1 MPAFL
6 SEEWLDLHRSLGA
19 ELPER
24 PGATARVQFV
34 VSGKGADDVAY
45 VQVIEDGRIISAVLG
60 RDADADITLTCPQ
73 ADALAIARGELDIN
87 AAFMQGR
94 VKAVGDMGALMAA
107 MPVTQSEEYRSLIA
121 SVAAATER

>member
-34 VSGKGADDVAY
+34 VTKASAGDVSY
-45 VQVIEDGRIISAVLG
+45 LQTLQDGRIVRSELG
-60 RDADADITLTCPQ
+60 HDDDADITLTCPQ
-73 ADALAIARGELDIN
+73 ADALAIARGELDLN